1 MATLPERLGNFAFL
15 GILPLGV
22 VHAIR
27 QRRLRS
33 GAAISAPSPS
43 RSGTDD
49 APPKPPLSPDWRST
63 VSRIASEEDGFPATT
78 TALQGV
84 FDAVAAAFST
94 PDSLELH
101 ITSMAPDD
109 DDGKDFVVQGYV
121 DVRAAEGAK
130 ATRPE
135 LDFVR
140 AGLEAGHGGVL
151 LCRAEDKLVG
161 YLWWVDTEN
170 CPYGPGCYAD
180 KAPFLW
186 VHTVYT
192 VPSFRRRGVARALHG
207 ELEKIARRL
216 QRESIWLDVYANNA
230 VSQKL
235 HDNLGFEPVTV
246 VQKKVIN
253 L

>member
-1 MATLPERLGNFAFL
+1 MYTLSTLTVASVLALGATQVLRALVRVGDRLGTLHKDGIPERLGNFAFL
-15 GILPLGV
+15 GVLPLGI

-33 GAAISAPSPS
+33 GATDNATDNA
-43 RSGTDD
+43 TDD
-49 APPKPPLSPDWRST
+49 ASPPKPPLSPDWRST
-63 VSRIASEEDGFPATT
+63 VSRIAADDDGFPATT

-84 FDAVAAAFST
+84 FDAVAKAFAT
-94 PDSLELH
+94 PDDCELQ

-109 DDGKDFVVQGYV
+109 DNAKDFVVQGYV
-121 DVRAAEGAK
+121 DVRQAEGAK
-130 ATRPE
+130 AARPE

-192 VPSFRRRGVARALHG
+192 IPSFRRRGVARALP
-207 ELEKIARRL
+207 
-216 QRESIWLDVYANNA
+216 W
-230 VSQKL
+230 
-235 HDNLGFEPVTV
+235 
-246 VQKKVIN
+246 
-253 L
+253 

>member
-63 VSRIASEEDGFPATT
+63 VSRIAEDDGFPATSN
-78 TALQGV
+78 ALQGV
-84 FDAVAAAFST
+84 FDAVSSILAT
-94 PDSLELH
+94 PEDLDLQ

-151 LCRAEDKLVG
+151 LCRADDKLVG

-180 KAPFLW
+180 KEPFLW

-192 VPSFRRRGVARALHG
+192 IPSFRRRGVARALHA
-207 ELEKIARRL
+207 ELERLARRL
-216 QRESIWLDVYANNA
+216 KRASIWLDVYANNPI
-230 VSQKL
+230 SQKL
-235 HDNLGFEPVTV
+235 HDTLGFQPVTV
-246 VQKKVIN
+246 VQKRVIS

>member
-15 GILPLGV
+15 GILPLGII
-22 VHAIR
+22 HAIR
-27 QRRLRS
+27 QQRRPRS
-33 GAAISAPSPS
+33 GATET
-43 RSGTDD
+43 TDKSSE
-49 APPKPPLSPDWRST
+49 PPKPPLSPDWRST
-63 VSRIASEEDGFPATT
+63 VSRIAADDDTRDVATQ
-78 TALQGV
+78 L
-84 FDAVAAAFST
+84 FDAVSSILAT
-94 PDSLELH
+94 PDALDLQ
-101 ITSMAPDD
+101 IASMAPDD
-109 DDGKDFVVQGYV
+109 DDGKEFVVQGYV
-121 DVRAAEGAK
+121 DVRRAEGAK

-151 LCRAEDKLVG
+151 LCRADDKLVG

-192 VPSFRRRGVARALHG
+192 VPSYRRKGVARALHN
-207 ELEKIARRL
+207 ELEKIARR
-216 QRESIWLDVYANNA
+216 RKRASIWLDVYANN
-230 VSQKL
+230 SISKKL
-235 HDNLGFEPVTV
+235 HDNLGFLPVTV
-246 VQKKVIN
+246 VQKRVIS

>member
-15 GILPLGV
+15 GILPLGI

-27 QRRLRS
+27 QRRSRSRS
-33 GAAISAPSPS
+33 GATVKATDSAS
-43 RSGTDD
+43 

-63 VSRIASEEDGFPATT
+63 VSRIAADDDGFPATT

-84 FDAVAAAFST
+84 FDAVASAFAT
-94 PDSLELH
+94 PEDLELQ

-109 DDGKDFVVQGYV
+109 DNGKEFVVQGYV
-121 DVRAAEGAK
+121 DVRAAEGAT
-130 ATRPE
+130 AARPE

-180 KAPFLW
+180 KEPFLW

-192 VPSFRRRGVARALHG
+192 IPSFRRRGVARALHG

-216 QRESIWLDVYANNA
+216 KRASIWLDVYANNA
-230 VSQKL
+230 VSKKL
-235 HDNLGFEPVTV
+235 HDNLGFLPVTV
-246 VQKKVIN
+246 VQKRVIS

>member
-15 GILPLGV
+15 GILPLGI

-27 QRRLRS
+27 QRRPRS
-33 GAAISAPSPS
+33 HTTETADTSSE
-43 RSGTDD
+43 
-49 APPKPPLSPDWRST
+49 PPKPPLSPDWRST
-63 VSRIASEEDGFPATT
+63 VSRIAADDDTRDVTT
-78 TALQGV
+78 QL
-84 FDAVAAAFST
+84 FDAVAKALSFT
-94 PDSLELH
+94 PGDAPQLE
-101 ITSMAPDD
+101 ISSMAPDD
-109 DDGKDFVVQGYV
+109 DNAKDFVVQGYV

-130 ATRPE
+130 AARPE

-161 YLWWVDTEN
+161 YLWWVDTEK
-170 CPYGPGCYAD
+170 CPYGPGCYAA
-180 KAPFLW
+180 KEPFLW

-192 VPSFRRRGVARALHG
+192 IPSFRRRGVARALHH

-216 QRESIWLDVYANNA
+216 KRASIWLDVYANNPI
-230 VSQKL
+230 SQKL
-235 HDNLGFEPVTV
+235 HDNLGFLPVTV
-246 VQKKVIN
+246 VQKRVIS

>member
-15 GILPLGV
+15 GILPLGI

-27 QRRLRS
+27 QRRPRS
-33 GAAISAPSPS
+33 GASNNA
-43 RSGTDD
+43 TDG
-49 APPKPPLSPDWRST
+49 ASPPKPPLSPDWRST
-63 VSRIASEEDGFPATT
+63 VSRIAADDDGFPATT

-84 FDAVAAAFST
+84 FDAVAAAFSDA
-94 PDSLELH
+94 PPLQLQ

-109 DDGKDFVVQGYV
+109 DNGKDFVVQGYV

-130 ATRPE
+130 AARPE

-161 YLWWVDTEN
+161 YLWWVDTEK
-170 CPYGPGCYAD
+170 CPYGPGCYAA
-180 KAPFLW
+180 KEPFLW

-192 VPSFRRRGVARALHG
+192 IPSFRRRGVARALHA

-216 QRESIWLDVYANNA
+216 KRASIWLDVYANNPI
-230 VSQKL
+230 SQKL
-235 HDNLGFEPVTV
+235 HDNLGFLPVTV
-246 VQKKVIN
+246 VQKKVITS

>member
-15 GILPLGV
+15 GILPLGI

-27 QRRLRS
+27 QRRSRS
-33 GAAISAPSPS
+33 GATVKA
-43 RSGTDD
+43 TDD
-49 APPKPPLSPDWRST
+49 ASPPKPPLSPDWRST
-63 VSRIASEEDGFPATT
+63 VSRIAADDDGFPATT

-84 FDAVAAAFST
+84 FDAVAAAFAT
-94 PDSLELH
+94 PALELQ

-109 DDGKDFVVQGYV
+109 ASAKDFVVQGYV

-130 ATRPE
+130 ALRPE

-180 KAPFLW
+180 KEPFLW

-192 VPSFRRRGVARALHG
+192 VPAFRRRGVARALHG

-216 QRESIWLDVYANNA
+216 KRASIWLDVYANNPI
-230 VSQKL
+230 SQTL

-246 VQKKVIN
+246 VQKKVITS

>member
-1 MATLPERLGNFAFL
+1 MSQSLGDRLGTFAFL
-15 GILPLGV
+15 GILPLGL

-27 QRRLRS
+27 QRSQRS
-33 GAAISAPSPS
+33 RSEAGTDNASSAPP
-43 RSGTDD
+43 GD
-49 APPKPPLSPDWRST
+49 APKPPLSPDWRST
-63 VSRIASEEDGFPATT
+63 VSRIAAADDGFPATT

-84 FDAVAAAFST
+84 FDAVAAAFAT
-94 PDSLELH
+94 PDLELH

-109 DDGKDFVVQGYV
+109 DDAKDFVVQGYV
-121 DVRAAEGAK
+121 DVRQAEGAK
-130 ATRPE
+130 ASRPE

-161 YLWWVDTEN
+161 YLWWVDTEK

-192 VPSFRRRGVARALHG
+192 VPAFRRRGVARALHG

-216 QRESIWLDVYANNA
+216 KRASIWLDVYANNA
-230 VSQKL
+230 VSKKL
-235 HDNLGFEPVTV
+235 HDNLGFAPVTV
-246 VQKKVIN
+246 VQRKLIS

>member
-15 GILPLGV
+15 GILPLGI

-27 QRRLRS
+27 QRRSRS
-33 GAAISAPSPS
+33 GATVKATDSAS
-43 RSGTDD
+43 

-63 VSRIASEEDGFPATT
+63 VSRIA
-78 TALQGV
+78 
-84 FDAVAAAFST
+84 AAT
-94 PDSLELH
+94 PDDLELH

-109 DDGKDFVVQGYV
+109 EVFTIVVVQGYV

-130 ATRPE
+130 AARPE

-180 KAPFLW
+180 KEPFLW

-192 VPSFRRRGVARALHG
+192 IPSYRRRGVARALH
-207 ELEKIARRL
+207 
-216 QRESIWLDVYANNA
+216 
-230 VSQKL
+230 
-235 HDNLGFEPVTV
+235 DNSSGSRDG
-246 VQKKVIN
+246 
-253 L
+253 

>member
-15 GILPLGV
+15 GVLPLGI

-27 QRRLRS
+27 QRRPRS
-33 GAAISAPSPS
+33 GATET
-43 RSGTDD
+43 TDKSSE
-49 APPKPPLSPDWRST
+49 PPKPPLSPDWRST
-63 VSRIASEEDGFPATT
+63 VSRIAADDDGFPATT

-84 FDAVAAAFST
+84 FDAVAAAFAT
-94 PDSLELH
+94 PDDLELQV
-101 ITSMAPDD
+101 TSMAPDD
-109 DDGKDFVVQGYV
+109 AAGKEFVVQGYV

-130 ATRPE
+130 AARPE

-180 KAPFLW
+180 KEPFLW

-192 VPSFRRRGVARALHG
+192 IPSFRRRGVARALHT
-207 ELEKIARRL
+207 ELERLARRL
-216 QRESIWLDVYANNA
+216 KRSSIWLDVYANN
-230 VSQKL
+230 SISKKL
-235 HDNLGFEPVTV
+235 HDNLGFAPVTV
-246 VQKKVIN
+246 VQRKVIS

>member
-15 GILPLGV
+15 GILPLGI

-27 QRRLRS
+27 QRRSRS
-33 GAAISAPSPS
+33 GA
-43 RSGTDD
+43 TDNATD
-49 APPKPPLSPDWRST
+49 GASPPKPPLSPDWRST
-63 VSRIASEEDGFPATT
+63 VSRIAAADDGFPATT
-78 TALQGV
+78 TVLQGV
-84 FDAVAAAFST
+84 FDAVAAAFAT
-94 PDSLELH
+94 PDDLELQ

-109 DDGKDFVVQGYV
+109 ANGKDFVVQGYV

-130 ATRPE
+130 ASRPE

-151 LCRAEDKLVG
+151 LCRADDELVG
-161 YLWWVDTEN
+161 YLWWVDTET

-192 VPSFRRRGVARALHG
+192 IPSFRRRGVARALHH

-216 QRESIWLDVYANNA
+216 KRASIWLDVYATNA

-235 HDNLGFEPVTV
+235 HSHLGFLPVTV
-246 VQKKVIN
+246 VQKKVIS

>member
-15 GILPLGV
+15 GLLPLGL

-27 QRRLRS
+27 QRSQRS
-33 GAAISAPSPS
+33 RSEAGTDSASSAPS
-43 RSGTDD
+43 GD
-49 APPKPPLSPDWRST
+49 APKPPLSPDWRST
-63 VSRIASEEDGFPATT
+63 VSRIAADDDTRDVTT
-78 TALQGV
+78 QL
-84 FDAVAAAFST
+84 FDAVAKALSFT
-94 PDSLELH
+94 PDAAPQLE
-101 ITSMAPDD
+101 ISSMAPDD
-109 DDGKDFVVQGYV
+109 DNGKDFVVQGYV

-130 ATRPE
+130 AARPE

-180 KAPFLW
+180 KEPFLW

-192 VPSFRRRGVARALHG
+192 IPSFRRRGVARALHT

-216 QRESIWLDVYANNA
+216 KRASIWLDVYANNA
-230 VSQKL
+230 VSKKL
-235 HDNLGFEPVTV
+235 HDNLGFLPVTV
-246 VQKKVIN
+246 VQKRVIS

>member
-15 GILPLGV
+15 GVLPLGI

-27 QRRLRS
+27 QRRPRS
-33 GAAISAPSPS
+33 GATVKA
-43 RSGTDD
+43 TDD
-49 APPKPPLSPDWRST
+49 ASPPKPPLSPDWRST
-63 VSRIASEEDGFPATT
+63 VSRIAADDDTRDVTT
-78 TALQGV
+78 QL
-84 FDAVAAAFST
+84 FDAFAKALSFT
-94 PDSLELH
+94 PGDAPQLE
-101 ITSMAPDD
+101 ISSMAPDD
-109 DDGKDFVVQGYV
+109 ASAKDFVVQGYV

-130 ATRPE
+130 AARPE

-161 YLWWVDTEN
+161 YLWWLDTEN

-180 KAPFLW
+180 KEPFLW

-192 VPSFRRRGVARALHG
+192 IPSYRRRGVARALHT
-207 ELEKIARRL
+207 ELERVARR
-216 QRESIWLDVYANNA
+216 RKRASIWLDVYANNPI
-230 VSQKL
+230 SQKL
-235 HDNLGFEPVTV
+235 HDNLGYKPVTV
-246 VQKKVIN
+246 VQKKVITS

>member
-15 GILPLGV
+15 GILPLGII
-22 VHAIR
+22 HAIR
-27 QRRLRS
+27 QQRRPQS
-33 GAAISAPSPS
+33 GATETTD
-43 RSGTDD
+43 RSS

-63 VSRIASEEDGFPATT
+63 VSRIAADDDGFPATT

-84 FDAVAAAFST
+84 FDAVAAAFAT
-94 PDSLELH
+94 PDDLELQV
-101 ITSMAPDD
+101 TSMAPDD
-109 DDGKDFVVQGYV
+109 AAGKEFVVQGYV

-130 ATRPE
+130 AARPE

-180 KAPFLW
+180 KEPFLW

-192 VPSFRRRGVARALHG
+192 IPSFRRRGVARALHA

-216 QRESIWLDVYANNA
+216 KRASIWLDVYANNA
-230 VSQKL
+230 VSKKL
-235 HDNLGFEPVTV
+235 HDNLGFLPVTV
-246 VQKKVIN
+246 VQKRVIS